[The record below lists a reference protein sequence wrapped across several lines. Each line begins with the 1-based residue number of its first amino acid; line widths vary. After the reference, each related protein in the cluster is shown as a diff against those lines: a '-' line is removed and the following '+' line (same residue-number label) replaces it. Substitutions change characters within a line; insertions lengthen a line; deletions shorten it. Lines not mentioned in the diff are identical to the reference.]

1 MLGIES
7 KHEPIKGEYAKRLRE
22 EIETIENNRRMKTV
36 YTIAETRILKHL
48 TGARAGKII
57 HTAEIKKVWNEEKRT
72 YVVGFDT
79 IEEAVSYMNKRKE
92 NYLTSGNGWELVTD
106 IHPGYFVVKSE
117 WGVKSKGETVDS
129 WNVVPL
135 VIE

>member
-1 MLGIES
+1 
-7 KHEPIKGEYAKRLRE
+7 
-22 EIETIENNRRMKTV
+22 MKTV
-36 YTIAETRILKHL
+36 YSIASARTIKHL
-48 TGARAGKII
+48 TGARAGKVS
-57 HTAEIKKVWNEEKRT
+57 HTAEIQKVWNEEKRA

-79 IEEAVSYMNKRKE
+79 IEEAVTYMNKRKE
-92 NYLTSGNGWELVTD
+92 SYLTSGNGWVLVTD

-117 WGVKSKGETVDS
+117 WGVKSRGETIDS

>member
-1 MLGIES
+1 
-7 KHEPIKGEYAKRLRE
+7 
-22 EIETIENNRRMKTV
+22 MKTV
-36 YTIAETRILKHL
+36 YSIASARTIKHL
-48 TGARAGKII
+48 TGARAGKITN
-57 HTAEIKKVWNEEKRT
+57 TAEIKKVWNEEKHT

-92 NYLTSGNGWELVTD
+92 SYLASGNDWKLVTD
-106 IHPGYFVVKSE
+106 IHPGYFVVKSK

>member
-1 MLGIES
+1 
-7 KHEPIKGEYAKRLRE
+7 
-22 EIETIENNRRMKTV
+22 MKTV
-36 YTIAETRILKHL
+36 YSIASARTIKHL
-48 TGARAGKII
+48 TGARAGKIT
-57 HTAEIKKVWNEEKRT
+57 HTAEIKKVWNEEKHT

-92 NYLTSGNGWELVTD
+92 SYLNQTDPFDRHEWELVSD
-106 IHPGYFVVKSE
+106 CHPGYFVVKSK